1 MSKGQPVS
9 PQHLL
14 RQDDLVR
21 WLLPLAQ
28 ATGVA
33 FRLDAA
39 DGRPLLQAGTPS
51 PDGATHP
58 VVVNGTPIA
67 QLTVGPGQGEA
78 FGGALAEALAAFGEA
93 RYSLND
99 FSHSLATAWKESNFL
114 ADLSRLLQDVVD
126 VEAAA
131 QVAVRQLA
139 RVQKADHVALFTDG
153 RGTWRRVASFPE
165 SAGAPE
171 ALEPTEE
178 PVAIADGERCRIRVP
193 LREGAETLG
202 MLTLRGPASL
212 AHAGNMQFLGNVAAQ
227 ITQALRLRLRMQDRL
242 EAAQLRREL
251 ELGAELQRSLLPQS
265 PPAFEGARVAAAC
278 RSAQMVGGDG
288 YDYATHHAGL
298 DLVLADVSGHGVA
311 AGLLMS
317 SFLGMV
323 RTLDRAQT
331 PPAELARLANRR
343 IVHEV
348 GLSGQYVTAVCARL
362 APGARRLTYATMGHP
377 APLLCRGGRV
387 APLPATAGLPAG
399 LDEDGRYGEAEARLE
414 PGDVV
419 VFYTDGLVEARSPDG
434 AALGVEGLAR
444 VVEGAGPSAADV
456 LEALFEAADAFAGG
470 RPPHDDQTAIVLHIP
485 EEA

>member
-1 MSKGQPVS
+1 LLKGQTVTP
-9 PQHLL
+9 HLLL

-21 WLLPLAQ
+21 WLVPLMQ
-28 ATGVA
+28 AAGVA
-33 FRLDAA
+33 FRLVAA
-39 DGRPLLQAGTPS
+39 DGKPLLQAGAPS
-51 PDGATHP
+51 PEGAAHP
-58 VVVNGTPIA
+58 VVVHGKAIA
-67 QLTVGPGQGEA
+67 HLTVGPGHGEA

-139 RVQKADHVALFTDG
+139 RVQRADHVALYTDG

-165 SAGAPE
+165 AADEPE
-171 ALEPTEE
+171 APAPTDE
-178 PVAIADGERCRIRVP
+178 PVAAVEGDSCRIRVP
-193 LREGAETLG
+193 LREGADTLG
-202 MLTLRGPASL
+202 MLTLQGPASL
-212 AHAGNMQFLGNVAAQ
+212 AHASNMQFLGNVAAQ
-227 ITQALRLRLRMQDRL
+227 ITQALRLRLRIQDRL

-265 PPAFEGARVAAAC
+265 PPVFAGACVAAAC
-278 RSAQMVGGDG
+278 HSAQMVGGDG
-288 YDYATHHAGL
+288 YDYAAHSAGL

-323 RTLDRAQT
+323 RTLDRART

-343 IVHEV
+343 IVQEV
-348 GLSGQYVTAVCARL
+348 GLSGQYVTAVCARV

-377 APLLCRGGRV
+377 VPLLCRGGRV
-387 APLPATAGLPAG
+387 APLPVAPGLPAG
-399 LDEDGRYGEAEARLE
+399 LDEDGRYREAEVPLE

-434 AALGVEGLAR
+434 STLGVEGLAR
-444 VVEGAGPSAADV
+444 AVAGAPVTAAAV
-456 LEALFEAADAFAGG
+456 LRAVFEAADAFAGG
-470 RPPHDDQTAIVLHIP
+470 RAPHDDQTAIVLHIP